1 MRHLRRSTAF
11 VIVIASAN
19 QETCM
24 EFRHIRSFLSVAE
37 TLHFGRSARLL
48 NLSQPALSLQV
59 KALEDE
65 LGVQLLSRNRQGTV
79 LTEAGQAFREDAAIA
94 LEKLEFAKRKAQ
106 WASTG
111 RLGHIRIGFI
121 STAGFEIVPKLMR
134 RFRKSY
140 PDVEFSIRN
149 ILTGAQL
156 EMIGDGS
163 LDVGFLRLPIEN
175 RKEIEVTTVHREP
188 FVAILPSWHSL
199 SAKKEIRLREL
210 KGNPFVLYAREY
222 APGFRDLL
230 TRILSNAGVVPKVVQ
245 TAGEMPTLISLVDAG
260 VGVSIVPTSVA
271 KRIVS
276 RVTMCSIADRL
287 PESEIGLALARH
299 NAAAVVRRF
308 CEFARTSLNH

>member
-1 MRHLRRSTAF
+1 
-11 VIVIASAN
+11 
-19 QETCM
+19 M

-48 NLSQPALSLQV
+48 NLSQPALSLQI

-65 LGVQLLSRNRQGTV
+65 LGIQLLSRNRQGTV
-79 LTEAGQAFREDAAIA
+79 LTEAGQAFREDAAVA

-106 WASTG
+106 WASAG
-111 RLGHIRIGFI
+111 KLGHIRIGFI
-121 STAGFEIVPKLMR
+121 STAGFEIVPNLMR

-156 EMIGDGS
+156 EMIDDGL
-163 LDVGFLRLPIEN
+163 LDVGFLRLPIET

-188 FVAILPSWHSL
+188 FIAILPSWHPL
-199 SAKKEIRLREL
+199 AAKKEIRLREL
-210 KGNPFVLYAREY
+210 KGNPFVIYAREH
-222 APGFRDLL
+222 APGFHDLL

-260 VGVSIVPTSVA
+260 VGVSIVPASAA

-276 RVTMCSIADRL
+276 KVAVCSIADQL
-287 PESEIGLALARH
+287 PESEIGLAFAPH
-299 NAAAVVRRF
+299 NSAAVVRRF
-308 CEFARTSLNH
+308 CEFARTSLEQ

>member
-1 MRHLRRSTAF
+1 
-11 VIVIASAN
+11 
-19 QETCM
+19 M

-65 LGVQLLSRNRQGTV
+65 LGIQLLSRNRQGTA
-79 LTEAGQAFREDAAIA
+79 LTEAGQVFREDALIA
-94 LEKLEFAKRKAQ
+94 LEKLEFARRKAQ
-106 WASTG
+106 WASAG
-111 RLGHIRIGFI
+111 KLGHIRIGFI
-121 STAGFEIVPKLMR
+121 STAGFEIVPNLMR

-140 PDVEFSIRN
+140 PDIDFSIRN

-156 EMIGDGS
+156 EMIEDGL
-163 LDVGFLRLPIEN
+163 LDVGFLRLPIET
-175 RKEIEVTTVHREP
+175 RKGIEVTTVHREP

-210 KGNPFVLYAREY
+210 KGNPFVMYAREY
-222 APGFRDLL
+222 APGFHDLL
-230 TRILSNAGVVPKVVQ
+230 TGILSNAGVIPKVVQ

-260 VGVSIVPTSVA
+260 VGVSIVPASVA

-276 RVTMCSIADRL
+276 KVSVCSIADRM
-287 PESEIGLALARH
+287 PESQIGLAFARQ
-299 NAAAVVRRF
+299 NTAAVVRRF
-308 CEFARTSLNH
+308 CDLARTSLDH

>member
-1 MRHLRRSTAF
+1 
-11 VIVIASAN
+11 
-19 QETCM
+19 M

-48 NLSQPALSLQV
+48 NLSQPALSLQI

-65 LGVQLLSRNRQGTV
+65 LGIQLLSRNRQGTV
-79 LTEAGQAFREDAAIA
+79 LTEAGQAFREDAAVA

-106 WASTG
+106 WASAG
-111 RLGHIRIGFI
+111 KFGHIRIGSI
-121 STAGFEIVPKLMR
+121 STAGFEIVPNLMR

-149 ILTGAQL
+149 ILTGTQL
-156 EMIGDGS
+156 EMIDDGL

-199 SAKKEIRLREL
+199 SAKKEIHLREL
-210 KGNPFVLYAREY
+210 KGNPFVMYAREH
-222 APGFRDLL
+222 APGFHDLL
-230 TRILSNAGVVPKVVQ
+230 TGILSNAGVVPMVVQ

-260 VGVSIVPTSVA
+260 VGVSIVPASVA
-271 KRIVS
+271 KRVVS
-276 RVTMCSIADRL
+276 KVVVCSITDRL
-287 PESEIGLALARH
+287 PESEIGLAFSRR
-299 NAAAVVRRF
+299 NSAAIVRRF
-308 CEFARTSLNH
+308 CEFALPRR

>member
-1 MRHLRRSTAF
+1 
-11 VIVIASAN
+11 
-19 QETCM
+19 M

-65 LGVQLLSRNRQGTV
+65 LGIQLLSRNRQGTV
-79 LTEAGQAFREDAAIA
+79 LTAAGQAFREDAAIA
-94 LEKLEFAKRKAQ
+94 MEKLEFAKRKAQ
-106 WASTG
+106 WASAG
-111 RLGHIRIGFI
+111 KLGHIRIGFI
-121 STAGFEIVPKLMR
+121 STAGFEIVPNLMR

-149 ILTGAQL
+149 ILTGTQL
-156 EMIGDGS
+156 EMIDDGL

-210 KGNPFVLYAREY
+210 KGNPFVMYTREY
-222 APGFRDLL
+222 APGFHDLL
-230 TRILSNAGVVPKVVQ
+230 TGILSDAGVVPKVVQ

-260 VGVSIVPTSVA
+260 VGVSIVPASVA
-271 KRIVS
+271 KRVVS
-276 RVTMCSIADRL
+276 KVVVCSIADRL
-287 PESEIGLALARH
+287 PESEIGLAFARQ
-299 NAAAVVRRF
+299 NTAPLIRRF
-308 CEFARTSLNH
+308 CDFARASLNH

>member
-1 MRHLRRSTAF
+1 
-11 VIVIASAN
+11 
-19 QETCM
+19 M
-24 EFRHIRSFLSVAE
+24 EFRHVRSFLSLAE

-59 KALEDE
+59 KALEGE
-65 LGVQLLSRNRQGTV
+65 LGVQLLARNRQGTV

-106 WASTG
+106 WASAG

-121 STAGFEIVPKLMR
+121 STAGFEIVPNLMR

-175 RKEIEVTTVHREP
+175 RNEIEVTTVHREP

-230 TRILSNAGVVPKVVQ
+230 TRILSNAGVVPNVVQ

-260 VGVSIVPTSVA
+260 VGVSIVPISVA

-276 RVTMCSIADRL
+276 KVTMCSIADRL
-287 PESEIGLALARH
+287 PESEVGLAFARQ
-299 NAAAVVRRF
+299 NTAAVVRRF

>member
-1 MRHLRRSTAF
+1 
-11 VIVIASAN
+11 
-19 QETCM
+19 M

-37 TLHFGRSARLL
+37 TLHFGRSARLI
-48 NLSQPALSLQV
+48 NLSQPALSLQI

-65 LGVQLLSRNRQGTV
+65 LGIQLLSRNRQGTV

-94 LEKLEFAKRKAQ
+94 LERLEFAKRKAQ
-106 WASTG
+106 WASAG
-111 RLGHIRIGFI
+111 KLGHIRIGFI
-121 STAGFEIVPKLMR
+121 STAGFEIVPNLMR

-149 ILTGAQL
+149 ILT
-156 EMIGDGS
+156 
-163 LDVGFLRLPIEN
+163 VRLPIEN

-199 SAKKEIRLREL
+199 SAMREIRLREL
-210 KGNPFVLYAREY
+210 KGNPFVMYAREY
-222 APGFRDLL
+222 APGFHDLL
-230 TRILSNAGVVPKVVQ
+230 TGILSNAGVIPKVVQ

-260 VGVSIVPTSVA
+260 VGVSIVPASVT

-276 RVTMCSIADRL
+276 KVAVCSIADRL
-287 PESEIGLALARH
+287 PESEIGLAVARQ
-299 NAAAVVRRF
+299 NTAAVVRRF

>member
-1 MRHLRRSTAF
+1 MKCFYNRDSVSESGDR
-11 VIVIASAN
+11 
-19 QETCM
+19 M

-65 LGVQLLSRNRQGTV
+65 LGIQLLSRNRQGTV
-79 LTEAGQAFREDAAIA
+79 LTEAGQVFRADAAVA
-94 LEKLEFAKRKAQ
+94 LEKLEFAKQKAQ
-106 WASTG
+106 WASAG
-111 RLGHIRIGFI
+111 KLGHIRIGFI
-121 STAGFEIVPKLMR
+121 STAGFEIVPNLMR

-149 ILTGAQL
+149 ILTGTQL
-156 EMIGDGS
+156 EMIDDGL

-199 SAKKEIRLREL
+199 SAKKKIRLREL
-210 KGNPFVLYAREY
+210 KGNPFVMYAREY
-222 APGFRDLL
+222 APGFHDLL
-230 TRILSNAGVVPKVVQ
+230 TGILSDAGVVPKVVQ
-245 TAGEMPTLISLVDAG
+245 TAGEMPTLVSLVDAG

-271 KRIVS
+271 KRVVS
-276 RVTMCSIADRL
+276 KVVVCSITDRL
-287 PESEIGLALARH
+287 PESEIGLAFARQ
-299 NAAAVVRRF
+299 NTAPVIRRF
-308 CEFARTSLNH
+308 CEFARTSLSH

>member
-1 MRHLRRSTAF
+1 
-11 VIVIASAN
+11 
-19 QETCM
+19 M

-65 LGVQLLSRNRQGTV
+65 LGIQLLIRNRQGTV
-79 LTEAGQAFREDAAIA
+79 LTAAGQAFREDAAAA

-106 WASTG
+106 WASAG
-111 RLGHIRIGFI
+111 KLGHIRIGFI
-121 STAGFEIVPKLMR
+121 STAGFEIVPNLMR

-149 ILTGAQL
+149 ILTGTQL
-156 EMIGDGS
+156 EMIDDGL
-163 LDVGFLRLPIEN
+163 LDVGFLRLPIEK

-210 KGNPFVLYAREY
+210 KGNPFVMYTREY
-222 APGFRDLL
+222 APGFHDLL
-230 TRILSNAGVVPKVVQ
+230 TGILSNAGVVPKVVQ

-260 VGVSIVPTSVA
+260 VGVSIVPASVA
-271 KRIVS
+271 KRVVS
-276 RVTMCSIADRL
+276 KVVVCSITDRL
-287 PESEIGLALARH
+287 PESEIGLAFARQ
-299 NAAAVVRRF
+299 NTAPVIRRF
-308 CEFARTSLNH
+308 CEFARASLNH

>member
-1 MRHLRRSTAF
+1 
-11 VIVIASAN
+11 
-19 QETCM
+19 M

-59 KALEDE
+59 KALEEE
-65 LGVQLLSRNRQGTV
+65 LGIQLLSRNRQGTV
-79 LTEAGQAFREDAAIA
+79 LTEAGDAFREDAAAA

-106 WASTG
+106 WASAG
-111 RLGHIRIGFI
+111 RLGYIRIGFI
-121 STAGFEIVPKLMR
+121 STAGSEIVPNLMR

-156 EMIGDGS
+156 GMIADGL
-163 LDVGFLRLPIEN
+163 LDVGFLRLPIEH

-199 SAKKEIRLREL
+199 SSKREIRLSEL
-210 KGNPFVLYAREY
+210 KGNPFVMYAREH
-222 APGFRDLL
+222 AAGFHDLL
-230 TRILSNAGVVPKVVQ
+230 SGILSNAGVVPKVVQ

-260 VGVSIVPTSVA
+260 VGVSIVPASAA
-271 KRIVS
+271 KRFVS
-276 RVTMCSIADRL
+276 KVAVCSIVDRL
-287 PESEIGLALARH
+287 PESEIGLALARQ
-299 NAAAVVRRF
+299 NTAAVVRRF
-308 CEFARTSLNH
+308 CEFARTSLNSSR